1 MTWRRNRG
9 KRGTAMVEAA
19 ITLPVVILMSFAM
32 VNLAMAWYA
41 AVAASNA
48 ANYGARIGSVTQSDP
63 IGAAV
68 SAAQV
73 RLDAISVGTYA
84 INGSGGGYR
93 GAQVNISVDW
103 AVPNYI
109 GGLMAYIGGG
119 GQMNFAGTA
128 LSTFR
133 QEGW

>member
-1 MTWRRNRG
+1 
-9 KRGTAMVEAA
+9 
-19 ITLPVVILMSFAM
+19 
-32 VNLAMAWYA
+32 
-41 AVAASNA
+41 
-48 ANYGARIGSVTQSDP
+48 
-63 IGAAV
+63 
-68 SAAQV
+68 
-73 RLDAISVGTYA
+73 
-84 INGSGGGYR
+84 
-93 GAQVNISVDW
+93 VDW